1 MCEANKQNL
10 SAIIPCSVNGYPTK
24 ALLDTGAEVSLLSF
38 DVYGKLQEKPP
49 LSEKYKLTGV
59 AKNMNMNAWML
70 KGVNIC
76 FGSQS
81 QKWNVLVASI
91 KDPLIIGIDFLCHFG
106 AILDFDKNIF
116 GLNKVSTEITE
127 MRNEEGVHFE
137 KCKVKLAK
145 KISVPPMSILRTTA
159 FTSIPGIG
167 EMVIVSSGN
176 NKGLLLPNTLVNS
189 DVTVPI
195 QLVNDT
201 DSQIVLRQGHVLGY
215 AVTCDVIIDDCD
227 SD

>member
-59 AKNMNMNAWML
+59 AKNMTMNAWML

-91 KDPLIIGIDFLCHFG
+91 KDPLIIGIDFLSFWCH
-106 AILDFDKNIF
+106 N
-116 GLNKVSTEITE
+116 GL
-127 MRNEEGVHFE
+127 
-137 KCKVKLAK
+137 
-145 KISVPPMSILRTTA
+145 
-159 FTSIPGIG
+159 
-167 EMVIVSSGN
+167 
-176 NKGLLLPNTLVNS
+176 
-189 DVTVPI
+189 
-195 QLVNDT
+195 
-201 DSQIVLRQGHVLGY
+201 
-215 AVTCDVIIDDCD
+215 
-227 SD
+227 